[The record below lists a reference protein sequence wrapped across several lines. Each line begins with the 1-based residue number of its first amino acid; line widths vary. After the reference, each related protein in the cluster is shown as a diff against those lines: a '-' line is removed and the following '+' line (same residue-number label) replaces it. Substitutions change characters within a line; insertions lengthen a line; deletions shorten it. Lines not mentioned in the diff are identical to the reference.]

1 MFTSSNHANQSNV
14 NNCSPQNL
22 NIPHHIT
29 NGAQHSHTPPPPPPP
44 PPVQSKS
51 LASQPPK
58 EAINVVGIPSVSIQN
73 GKLVVGDARSS
84 SHRSYIPIKTLGD
97 GSFGTVLLCDWHG
110 TLPPNTPL
118 SPMQCG
124 GGARPEWAGKRLVAV
139 KRMKK
144 KWEGGWDECKRLK
157 ELESLRAIPFHPCI
171 IPLYDFFL
179 LPDTKELY
187 FVFES
192 MEGNLYHLIKARKGR
207 PLAGGLVASIF
218 RQIVSGL
225 HHIHASGYFHRDMK
239 PENVLVTTTGL
250 FEYRSLSPVAPPN
263 ALIEKD
269 VVAIIKLA
277 DFGLA
282 RETASAPP
290 YTEYVST
297 RWYRAPEVLLLS
309 RDYSNPV
316 DMWALGTIMAELANL
331 RPLFPGSGQIDQ
343 IHRICDVLGD
353 PADYGTDA
361 KGRSLGGGKWNRG
374 LKMAKQFNFSFPK
387 CQPRDIFSHF
397 DRSVPRKLIECISD
411 LLKYDPD
418 ARLTSRQ
425 CLEHPYLIEALP
437 QNMPP
442 MPPALHV
449 QTLPTTPSKLHT
461 NGAPFL
467 TPSASPR
474 SVPPS
479 HSHNSLPK
487 SPFHHPSSHYPPLIP
502 DAASS
507 HRTAFIPSIIT
518 STTHT
523 PASHKTA
530 EYSSDMRIYAHPPVS
545 SDIIEEARTQ
555 GLASYTWPSNHV
567 RVDSYQMEVSSP
579 QTELPEDTHAMDVQ
593 TSTMPPRPE
602 PSPMPGQVSA
612 QDTTQGPISK
622 LGRFGSLGFGKK
634 SSRWGL
640 SVFGHGEKVHQQS
653 LPPVDEVP
661 GSSSTPSLKRTQ
673 STNSDSP
680 SVNDISPANARKDAK
695 AIKREAERLQR
706 EAEKQRR
713 AMAERAHREQARAVM
728 QKRNQML
735 MQTTGRNELEWKWA
749 HSGSL
754 LSVNSRP
761 NYDDLDKGK
770 ISASGP
776 IRQNQSSAKVSSP
789 TLNAASGRYL
799 KPPDGGL
806 APGDRWLPRDER
818 LTKVRRRD
826 FDDDHSM
833 SSSDVHSIGRM
844 STISFATVDSDPGP
858 TRVRRPTL
866 YGINRMTSASSLRTG
881 TTSFDDFPTSAR
893 SSNSISLDH
902 QFNEFNIRASV
913 DTTSSVSGTSSPP
926 PINLLSLSPS
936 PNSWMHSHNSHESA
950 SPQHSSYMVPPLIQY
965 PTSSH
970 KSYECNGRLYGHSLS
985 EGTDPQAAINPMFK
999 VTPLPSSPSDRL
1011 SSPHSL
1017 PPFSHLEAVAE
1028 GEYPPLSP
1036 MSFHSPEDE

>member
-1 MFTSSNHANQSNV
+1 MFTSSNHANQSNA
-14 NNCSPQNL
+14 NNYSPN
-22 NIPHHIT
+22 PHPHVP
-29 NGAQHSHTPPPPPPP
+29 NGTQH
-44 PPVQSKS
+44 
-51 LASQPPK
+51 SQPPSFYSKAATSSQAK
-58 EAINVVGIPSVSIQN
+58 ETVFVVGIPSVSIEN
-73 GKLVVGDARSS
+73 GRLLVGDARSS
-84 SHRSYIPIKTLGD
+84 SHRSYTPIKTLGD

-179 LPDTKELY
+179 QPDTKELY

-225 HHIHASGYFHRDMK
+225 HHIHSSGYFHRDMK

-250 FEYRSLSPVAPPN
+250 FEYRSLSPIAPNNPPT
-263 ALIEKD
+263 EKD
-269 VVAIIKLA
+269 VVAIVKLA

-282 RETASAPP
+282 RETLSPPP

-316 DMWALGTIMAELANL
+316 DMWALGTIMAELVNL
-331 RPLFPGSGQIDQ
+331 RPLFPGVGQIDQ
-343 IHRICDVLGD
+343 IHRICEVLGD
-353 PADYGTDA
+353 PADYGTDSR
-361 KGRSLGGGKWNRG
+361 GRPLGGGRWSRG
-374 LKMAKQFNFSFPK
+374 LKMAKKFNFAFPK
-387 CQPRDIFSHF
+387 AAPKDFFAYF
-397 DRSVPRKLIECISD
+397 DRSVPRKLVECISD

-425 CLEHPYLIEALP
+425 CLENPYLIEALP
-437 QNMPP
+437 QNVPP

-449 QTLPTTPSKLHT
+449 QTLPATPSKSQA
-461 NGAPFL
+461 NGVPFL

-479 HSHNSLPK
+479 HSYHSLSK
-487 SPFHHPSSHYPPLIP
+487 SPYHHPPNIP
-502 DAASS
+502 DVASS
-507 HRTAFIPSIIT
+507 HRIPFLPSINT
-518 STTHT
+518 SATHT
-523 PASHKTA
+523 PTSHKTT
-530 EYSSDMRIYAHPPVS
+530 EYANDVRILRSRIS
-545 SDIIEEARTQ
+545 SDIVEEVRTQ
-555 GLASYTWPSNHV
+555 GGMSPTWPSNHV
-567 RVDSYQMEVSSP
+567 RVESDQMELSSP
-579 QTELPEDTHAMDVQ
+579 QAELLPSEAYHAMDVQ
-593 TSTMPPRPE
+593 PSHPPARLDPELTSGKALAHDTVQA
-602 PSPMPGQVSA
+602 PSSRLG
-612 QDTTQGPISK
+612 K
-622 LGRFGSLGFGKK
+622 LGSLGFGKNSK
-634 SSRWGL
+634 WSLGM
-640 SVFGHGEKVHQQS
+640 FGHAEKVHRQ
-653 LPPVDEVP
+653 LEPVDEVP

-680 SVNDISPANARKDAK
+680 SVSDVSPAITRRDAK
-695 AIKREAERLQR
+695 AIKKEAERLQR

-713 AMAERAHREQARAVM
+713 AMVERAHREQARAVM

-735 MQTTGRNELEWKWA
+735 LQIPGRNELEWKWA

-754 LSVNSRP
+754 LGVNSRP
-761 NYDDLDKGK
+761 LYDDLDKGK

-776 IRQNQSSAKVSSP
+776 IRQSQSNVKVSSP
-789 TLNAASGRYL
+789 TLNAASGRFS
-799 KPPDGGL
+799 KPSDGSL
-806 APGDRWLPRDER
+806 VPGDRWVPRDER

-833 SSSDVHSIGRM
+833 SSSDVHSTGRM
-844 STISFATVDSDPGP
+844 SAISFATVDSDPGP

-913 DTTSSVSGTSSPP
+913 DTTSSLSGTSSPP
-926 PINLLSLSPS
+926 PINLLSISPS

-950 SPQHSSYMVPPLIQY
+950 SPHHSSYVNPPMIQY
-965 PTSSH
+965 PASSH
-970 KSYECNGRLYGHSLS
+970 KSFECNGQLYGHPPSPGL
-985 EGTDPQAAINPMFK
+985 DPEAAINPMFK
-999 VTPLPSSPSDRL
+999 VMPLPPPSGDRL
-1011 SSPHSL
+1011 SSPQSL

-1036 MSFHSPEDE
+1036 MSFHSPDDD

>member
-1 MFTSSNHANQSNV
+1 MFTSSNHANESNA
-14 NNCSPQNL
+14 NNFAPENI
-22 NIPHHIT
+22 NIPDGYSNHTT
-29 NGAQHSHTPPPPPPP
+29 NGVQHSHSHPPPAAAAAATA
-44 PPVQSKS
+44 QSKS
-51 LASQPPK
+51 QPSQLPK
-58 EAINVVGIPSVSIQN
+58 ETINVVGIPSVSIQN

-84 SHRSYIPIKTLGD
+84 SHRSYTPIKTLGD

-157 ELESLRAIPFHPCI
+157 ELE
-171 IPLYDFFL
+171 LYDFFL

-207 PLAGGLVASIF
+207 ALAGGLVASIF
-218 RQIVSGL
+218 KQIVSGL

-239 PENVLVTTTGL
+239 PENVLVTTT
-250 FEYRSLSPVAPPN
+250 
-263 ALIEKD
+263 EKD

-316 DMWALGTIMAELANL
+316 DMWALGTIMAELVNL
-331 RPLFPGSGQIDQ
+331 RPLFPGSDQIDQ
-343 IHRICDVLGD
+343 IHRICEVLGD
-353 PADYGTDA
+353 PADYGSDPR
-361 KGRSLGGGKWNRG
+361 GRSLGGGKWIKG
-374 LKMAKQFNFSFPK
+374 LKMARQFNFTFPK
-387 CQPRDIFSHF
+387 CQPKDFPSYF

-437 QNMPP
+437 HNVPP

-449 QTLPTTPSKLHT
+449 QTLPATPSKSHT
-461 NGAPFL
+461 NRAPYL
-467 TPSASPR
+467 TPSVSPR

-487 SPFHHPSSHYPPLIP
+487 SPLRHPQSS
-502 DAASS
+502 
-507 HRTAFIPSIIT
+507 
-518 STTHT
+518 THLMSQT
-523 PASHKTA
+523 L
-530 EYSSDMRIYAHPPVS
+530 HPPTV
-545 SDIIEEARTQ
+545 
-555 GLASYTWPSNHV
+555 LHSYL
-567 RVDSYQMEVSSP
+567 RSSP
-579 QTELPEDTHAMDVQ
+579 QPHTHLPRTKLQNTLTTCIYMRMELSSPLAEVPEDTHAMDVQ
-593 TSTMPPRPE
+593 TSIPPRPE
-602 PSPMPGQVSA
+602 PMPGLVPA
-612 QDTTQGPISK
+612 QDTSPAPISK
-622 LGRFGSLGFGKK
+622 LGRLGSFGFGKK
-634 SSRWGL
+634 NSKWSLG
-640 SVFGHGEKVHQQS
+640 VFGHGEKVHQQS

-680 SVNDISPANARKDAK
+680 SVSDVSPANARRDAK
-695 AIKREAERLQR
+695 AIRKEAQRLQL
-706 EAEKQRR
+706 EADKQRR

-735 MQTTGRNELEWKWA
+735 MQTTGRNELEWKWS

-754 LSVNSRP
+754 ISVNSRP

-770 ISASGP
+770 LSASGP
-776 IRQNQSSAKVSSP
+776 IRQNQSNGSLASS
-789 TLNAASGRYL
+789 
-799 KPPDGGL
+799 
-806 APGDRWLPRDER
+806 DRWLPRDER

-833 SSSDVHSIGRM
+833 SSSDIHSTGRT
-844 STISFATVDSDPGP
+844 SAISFATVDSDPGP

-902 QFNEFNIRASV
+902 QFNEFSIRASV

-936 PNSWMHSHNSHESA
+936 PNSWMHSHNSHDSA
-950 SPQHSSYMVPPLIQY
+950 SPQHPSYVVVPPRIQY
-965 PTSSH
+965 PSSSH
-970 KSYECNGRLYGHSLS
+970 NSYECNGQLYGHPPI
-985 EGTDPQAAINPMFK
+985 EGIDPHAAINPIFK
-999 VTPLPSSPSDRL
+999 VTPLPTSPSEHL
-1011 SSPHSL
+1011 SSPHPL
-1017 PPFSHLEAVAE
+1017 PPFSYLEAVAE